1 LNPKTTSFAGLKAY
15 LSNNNQFIVIALLW
29 LTLGMYAGSV
39 IFVVL
44 PAMLFLLYY
53 KHMHLEILLG
63 FFLILT
69 LSDSRLSQLN
79 FAADAKNIYILMI
92 SLFSFLE
99 MRNSSTTIDF
109 YKYFIGFF
117 FLSFLVMFFN
127 PNIGLSFQKTLSY
140 SLFLIFVPNYIF
152 TVYKKYGTL
161 SIKSLVYFVA
171 IIFALG
177 LIINLFN
184 PGITNLVGRF
194 RGLLGNP
201 NGLGLY
207 AFLFLLFF
215 ITVNE
220 HFSDLFSR
228 NEKIIIYGLALF
240 CLLKCGARTSL
251 VSVLMFVF
259 FVRFYKISSILGF
272 LIFIFTVGV
281 YQLISDNLVNIIVGL
296 GLGNQFRVETLE
308 SGSGR
313 IIAWKFAWDQIQD
326 NFYLGN
332 GFSYTEYIFKKNY
345 EYLSRLGHQGAA
357 HNAYLTFWL
366 DTGLIGLVL
375 FLFGL
380 LVTFLKAA
388 KRSKLAIPV
397 LYSVLFS
404 NYYESWITAS
414 LNPFTIQLIFILTI
428 IFMYDFEFN
437 ETAVDELKPQGNSPK
452 VQTEL

>member
-1 LNPKTTSFAGLKAY
+1 
-15 LSNNNQFIVIALLW
+15 
-29 LTLGMYAGSV
+29 
-39 IFVVL
+39 
-44 PAMLFLLYY
+44 MLFLLYF
-53 KHMHLEILLG
+53 KSMHLEILLG

-99 MRNSSTTIDF
+99 MRNSSTSIDF

-117 FLSFLVMFFN
+117 FFAFLVIFFN

-140 SLFLIFVPNYIF
+140 VLFLIFVPNYVF
-152 TVYKKYGTL
+152 TVYQKYGLTA
-161 SIKSLVYFVA
+161 IKSVVYFVV
-171 IIFALG
+171 IILALG
-177 LIINLFN
+177 LLIDLVN
-184 PGITNLVGRF
+184 PGITHLVGRF

-207 AFLFLLFF
+207 SFLFILLFA
-215 ITVNE
+215 TVSE
-220 HFSDLFSR
+220 HFENLFSR
-228 NEKIIIYGLALF
+228 NEKAIIYGIALF

-251 VSVLMFVF
+251 VSVIMFVF
-259 FVRFYKISSILGF
+259 FVRFYKISSLLGF
-272 LIFIFTVGV
+272 VIFVFSVII
-281 YQLISDNLVNIIVGL
+281 YQLVSDNLVNIIVSL
-296 GLGNQFRVETLE
+296 GLGSQFRVETLK

-326 NFYLGN
+326 NFYLGK
-332 GFSYTEYIFKKNY
+332 GFSYTEYIFKQNY

-366 DTGLIGLVL
+366 DTGLIGLIL
-375 FLFGL
+375 YMIGL
-380 LVTFLKAA
+380 LITFLKAA

-397 LYSVLFS
+397 LYSILFS

-428 IFMYDFEFN
+428 IFTYDFDFN
-437 ETAVDELKPQGNSPK
+437 VNIGENKNEDPANLKPLAN
-452 VQTEL
+452 

>member
-1 LNPKTTSFAGLKAY
+1 MKAY
-15 LSNNNQFIVIALLW
+15 LSNNNQFIIIALFW
-29 LTLGMYAGSV
+29 VILGIYAGPV

-44 PAMLFLLYY
+44 PVMLFLLYS
-53 KHMHLEILLG
+53 KNMHLEILLG

-79 FAADAKNIYILMI
+79 FAADAKNIYIVMI

-99 MRNSSTTIDF
+99 MRNSSITIDF

-117 FLSFLVMFFN
+117 FLAFLVMLFN

-140 SLFLIFVPNYIF
+140 ILFLIFVPNYLF
-152 TVYKKYGTL
+152 TVYKKYGLTA
-161 SIKSLVYFVA
+161 IKSIVYFVA
-171 IIFALG
+171 IILALG
-177 LIINLFN
+177 LLIDLVN
-184 PGITNLVGRF
+184 PGITHLVGRF

-207 AFLFLLFF
+207 SFLFFLLFA
-215 ITVNE
+215 TVNE
-220 HFSDLFSR
+220 HFSNLFSR
-228 NEKIIIYGLALF
+228 NEKAIIYGITLF

-251 VSVLMFVF
+251 VSVIMFVF
-259 FVRFYKISSILGF
+259 FVRFYRISSLLGF
-272 LIFIFTVGV
+272 VIFVFSVII
-281 YQLISDNLVNIIVGL
+281 YQLVSDNLVNIIVSL
-296 GLGNQFRVETLE
+296 GLGSQFRVETLE

-326 NFYLGN
+326 NFYLGR
-332 GFSYTEYIFKKNY
+332 GFSYTEYIFKQNY

-366 DTGLIGLVL
+366 DTGIIGLALYV
-375 FLFGL
+375 FGL
-380 LVTFLKAA
+380 LMTFLKAA

-397 LYSVLFS
+397 LYSILFS

-414 LNPFTIQLIFILTI
+414 LNPFTIQLLFILTV
-428 IFMYDFEFN
+428 IFMYDFKFN
-437 ETAVDELKPQGNSPK
+437 ETEVDELRSDESSPK
-452 VQTEL
+452 VQTVL